1 MAKDTFT
8 VANNST
14 SKALLYRHCFSEK
27 EAAPPNTKRMK
38 ATVNDELTTNT

>member
-14 SKALLYRHCFSEK
+14 SKAPTLPTLFQRKRNSTFEQQKNGSFSK
-27 EAAPPNTKRMK
+27 
-38 ATVNDELTTNT
+38 